1 MVTHRERVL
10 AALQHKEVDRIPLD
24 LGGWVTSVSKTAYSR
39 FLQYF
44 NMHDT
49 EVRISDQMQQ
59 IVKVDEQVLQK
70 LGIDIRH
77 VYLNSELQFW
87 QPIEEENGY
96 EFTDEWGIKWRMPK
110 RGGLYY
116 DMVGH
121 PLANA
126 TEKDIK
132 IYPFPNLGKKENLDQ
147 IEAEIEQLSSIDSA
161 IMLDGGPGLFEYSW
175 FLRGMDKFLMD
186 LVARRKF
193 AEKLLDKIL
202 EIRLDQVEKLLD
214 RVGDRIDIIAEGDD
228 VAMQTGLMISPQL
241 YRGLIKPRHRKLLS
255 RIKEKTDAPIFFHSC
270 GAVYPLIGDFIDM
283 GVDIINPVQVSA
295 KGMNPR
301 RLKKEFGDHLVF
313 WGGGC
318 DPQVMEF
325 GTVEEVQRH
334 VKDRCRVFAPGGGF
348 VFAHVH
354 NIQAGAP
361 PQNVIA
367 AFEAAREFEI

>member
-1 MVTHRERVL
+1 MTHRERVL
-10 AALQHKEVDRIPLD
+10 AALQHKETDRIPLD
-24 LGGWVTSVSKTAYSR
+24 LGGWVTSMSKIVYTNL
-39 FLQYF
+39 LQYL

-59 IVKVDEQVLQK
+59 IVKVDEQILQK
-70 LGIDIRH
+70 LGIDVRH

-87 QPIEEENGY
+87 QPVETEDGY

-110 RGGLYY
+110 KSGLYY
-116 DMVGH
+116 DMVEH

-126 TEKDIK
+126 TEKDIET
-132 IYPFPNLGKKENLDQ
+132 YPFPDLGKKENLDR
-147 IEAEIEQLSSIDSA
+147 IEAEVEQLSSIDCA
-161 IMLDGGPGLFEYSW
+161 IMLDGGPGLYEYAW

-202 EIRLDQVEKLLD
+202 EIRLDQIEKILD

-228 VAMQTGLMISPQL
+228 IAMQKGLIISPQL
-241 YRGLIKPRHRKLLS
+241 YRRIIKPRHKKLLS
-255 RIKEKTDAPIFFHSC
+255 KIREKTDAAIFFHSC
-270 GAVYPLIGDFIDM
+270 GAIYPLIGDLIDI

-295 KGMNPR
+295 KGMDPK
-301 RLKKEFGDHLVF
+301 RLKKEFGDHIVF

-318 DPQVMEF
+318 DPQVMES
-325 GTVEEVQRH
+325 GTVEEVKRY
-334 VKDRCRVFAPGGGF
+334 VRDRCRVFAPGGGF

-361 PQNVIA
+361 PQNIIA
-367 AFEAAREFEI
+367 AFEAARNFRI